1 MFLKI
6 IEIEKELD
14 LMWETLSIL
23 KDFSIGHLY
32 LLISNGNEDRP
43 RKERAVDNFD
53 KLEFTGEYTKED
65 FMKLLDSI
73 SST

>member
-1 MFLKI
+1 
-6 IEIEKELD
+6 
-14 LMWETLSIL
+14 
-23 KDFSIGHLY
+23 
-32 LLISNGNEDRP
+32 LISNGNEDRP